1 MPEPAGGLTSL
12 WSMQPAELREA
23 SVLKVIGLLNAIC
36 NYSIEQE
43 NLRGE
48 TVESIQKKIHYAKQR
63 KQRQKAM
70 LNGNT
75 DRQTNTAN
83 QAADEDDDGDSEDKK
98 QYLSI
103 IKDFKEQA
111 IVLQQLFDFI
121 EETLRLDSDVPHTML
136 KYSGLDDLLERGMVL
151 SENW

>member
-48 TVESIQKKIHYAKQR
+48 TVESI
-63 KQRQKAM
+63 
-70 LNGNT
+70 
-75 DRQTNTAN
+75 
-83 QAADEDDDGDSEDKK
+83 
-98 QYLSI
+98 
-103 IKDFKEQA
+103 
-111 IVLQQLFDFI
+111 
-121 EETLRLDSDVPHTML
+121 
-136 KYSGLDDLLERGMVL
+136 
-151 SENW
+151 